1 MIIDFIK
8 GLTGLCSMDSLQREV
23 LNTHA
28 NTKSILKV
36 IDWVLLFRLT
46 IIIWNQN
53 RQNIN
58 GTEFLIIHNYTSNEH
73 QES

>member
-1 MIIDFIK
+1 MIIDFNK

-36 IDWVLLFRLT
+36 IV
-46 IIIWNQN
+46 
-53 RQNIN
+53 
-58 GTEFLIIHNYTSNEH
+58 
-73 QES
+73 